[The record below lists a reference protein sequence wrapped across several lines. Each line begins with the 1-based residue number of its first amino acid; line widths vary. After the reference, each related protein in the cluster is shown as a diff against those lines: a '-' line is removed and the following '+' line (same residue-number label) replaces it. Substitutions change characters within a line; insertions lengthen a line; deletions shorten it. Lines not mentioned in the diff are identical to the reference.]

1 MGESGELGK
10 PYSRSPASGG
20 VAHHAMPLPQVHW
33 HILLSVSLV
42 SALLLGACG
51 EKQQAQPGAVPP
63 PPAVTAA
70 EVMRREITPSV
81 TFNGR
86 VEAVDRVELRA
97 RVEGFVEQRRF
108 EEGAEVNAG
117 DLLIVLEKAPY
128 KAQIGQIRGQ
138 ITAAEGTLRLAQ
150 IEVERMRKLVARRA
164 IAQAELDR
172 ANAQYT
178 QARGELQRLRAAL
191 DRAKL
196 DLDYTAIKAPI
207 KGRIG
212 RFVFSVGDFVTPSSE
227 PLAVIVSQDPMY
239 VSFPVS
245 SRKLLEIRRA
255 AKDRDQVKVK
265 VRLPDGSIYDETGAI
280 NFVDVQTDP
289 TTDTV
294 IARATIPNPK
304 RFLVPDQLVG
314 VIVEQKQPE
323 RALVIPQAVIA
334 VDQAGP
340 YVLVVGKDSKTEQ
353 RRIQLGSAQ
362 NSEITV
368 TKGLKEGEQII
379 VEGLQKIRP
388 GQIVSVSAA
397 VKGSD

>member
-1 MGESGELGK
+1 
-10 PYSRSPASGG
+10 
-20 VAHHAMPLPQVHW
+20 MPLPRTGW
-33 HILLSVSLV
+33 HVPLLVSLV

-51 EKQQAQPGAVPP
+51 EGQQAQQGAPPP
-63 PPAVTAA
+63 PPAVTVA
-70 EVMRREITPSV
+70 EVMQREITPSV

-108 EEGAEVNAG
+108 EEGAEINAG

-128 KAQIGQIRGQ
+128 EAQIGQIRGE

-196 DLDYTAIKAPI
+196 DLSYTAIKAPI

-212 RFVFSVGDFVTPSSE
+212 RFAFSVGDFVTPSSE

-245 SRKLLEIRRA
+245 ARKLLEIRRT
-255 AKDRDQVKVK
+255 AKSREQVRVK
-265 VRLPDGSIYDETGAI
+265 IRLPDGSIYGETGAI

-294 IARATIPNPK
+294 TARATVPNPK

-314 VIVEQKQPE
+314 VIVEQAQPQP
-323 RALVIPQAVIA
+323 ALLIPQAAIA

-340 YVLVVGKDSKTEQ
+340 YVMVVGKGGKVEQ
-353 RRIQLGSAQ
+353 RRIDVGSPQA
-362 NSEITV
+362 SEIIV
-368 TKGLKEGEQII
+368 TEGLKEGEQII
-379 VEGLQKIRP
+379 VEGLQKVRP
-388 GQIVSVSAA
+388 GQAVSVSAA
-397 VKGSD
+397 VKDGD